1 MSTWRAIAKAETLV
15 GTAKFRKSRKVA
27 AVSILG
33 FVFVWAILI
42 VPQLMKYLLS
52 RFGPT
57 FDTIIAFSLP
67 GLMRSVILI
76 IWIALLIIPLSNA
89 LEEIK
94 IGQWEIMLSNNVR
107 TKDILLG
114 TFIAKLPIYGVLVL
128 ILAPLIMS
136 PFVIVYEIAIAA
148 QIVIYGL
155 IVALCLSSLWLSNV
169 IATAIQSKLGQSPRG
184 NDIAKALAWV
194 TIPIIALPAMIFMYF
209 MPQFAQIMGMDV
221 FMLLPST
228 WIADMITWITISF
241 NGVYV
246 PASQILYIGDILWL
260 NPLVELFGICAFMI
274 SIIWIGLVAADRYY
288 TIQAGSRTE
297 KVITVGRDNIFLR
310 GLVRVFPG
318 PYGIRVISSM
328 KEFGRKTENISK
340 LAYSIFLTILIP
352 IILTYS
358 EIGELVGDPLFGIT
372 MTVLMTGMM
381 MAIFSSMAFGGA
393 GFMDSKDQL
402 WILKSNPGG
411 VRNFIAARL
420 SSFFLMAIPYTLL
433 PSVVISLIMELS
445 ILEALLLFF
454 FAFTT
459 VCSAAMVGVG
469 VTATNPSYTDTKS
482 GAFVINTLATIIITM
497 ATLMTGL
504 VYGIITIIEQSDLI
518 LGLTQASIMLP
529 IIGLFCVTIGAFR
542 LTRSEVA

>member
-42 VPQLMKYLLS
+42 VPQLMILLLS

-57 FDTIIAFSLP
+57 FDTIIAYTLP

-89 LEEIK
+89 LEEVK

-114 TFIAKLPIYGVLVL
+114 SFLAKLPVYGVLVL
-128 ILAPLIMS
+128 ILAPLVIS
-136 PFVIVYEIAIAA
+136 PFVIVYQIAIAA

-155 IVALCLSSLWLSNV
+155 IVALCLSSLWISNV
-169 IATAIQSKLGQSPRG
+169 IASAIQSKLGQSARG

-194 TIPIIALPAMIFMYF
+194 TIPILALPAMIFMYF

-228 WIADMITWITISF
+228 WVADMITWITISF
-241 NGVYV
+241 NGVYI
-246 PASQILYIGDILWL
+246 PASQILNIGNILWL

-297 KVITVGRDNIFLR
+297 KVTTVGRDNIFLR
-310 GLVRVFPG
+310 GLVKILPG
-318 PYGIRVISSM
+318 PFGIRVISSM

-340 LAYSIFLTILIP
+340 LGYSIFLTILIP
-352 IILTYS
+352 IMLTYT
-358 EIGELVGDPLFGIT
+358 GFGLLVGDPLLTIT

-381 MAIFSSMAFGGA
+381 MGIFSAMSFGGV

-402 WILKSNPGG
+402 WILKSHPGG
-411 VRNFIAARL
+411 VRNFMAARL

-433 PSVVISLIMELS
+433 PIVVIGFMMELTF
-445 ILEALLLFF
+445 LETLVL
-454 FAFTT
+454 FAFAFIT
-459 VCSAAMVGVG
+459 VCSAAMIGVG
-469 VTATNPSYTDTKS
+469 VTATNPSYTNTKS

-497 ATLMTGL
+497 GTLMTGL
-504 VYGIITIIEQSDLI
+504 IYGIFTIIEDGNLL

-529 IIGLFCVTIGAFR
+529 VVGLICVIIGAIR
-542 LTRSEVA
+542 LIRSEVA